1 MIEDLGGV
9 TSQLVKM
16 AVDASVLNQKI
27 IANNIANANTP
38 GFTPEVS
45 VFDKELAVLAGEL
58 LEKSNDSWMTVEL
71 KSLSKELSQERFVQ
85 ESTEEKVQLD
95 MEMARMS
102 ENVIRYQALLEGLSK
117 YGSITKMAIRQEGIR

>member
-1 MIEDLGGV
+1 MIEDIGGV

-38 GFTPEVS
+38 GYIPEIS
-45 VFDKELAVLAGEL
+45 VFDRELSELANKILDKG
-58 LEKSNDSWMTVEL
+58 NDSWMAKEL
-71 KSLSKELSQERFVQ
+71 KSVSSELSKGHFVQ